1 MIASEEV
8 LQSNPK
14 TVLVSIETC
23 GGHLDWS
30 APHNVAC
37 VSSFQGRSFPS
48 LYFQIYLPQ
57 DTLLEA
63 AHPQIWQ
70 S

>member
-1 MIASEEV
+1 MIASEEA
-8 LQSNPK
+8 LQSSPK
-14 TVLVSIETC
+14 SVLVGSETY

-37 VSSFQGRSFPS
+37 VSSFQEPSIPS
-48 LYFQIYLPQ
+48 LYFQVYLPQ
-57 DTLLEA
+57 DTPLEA